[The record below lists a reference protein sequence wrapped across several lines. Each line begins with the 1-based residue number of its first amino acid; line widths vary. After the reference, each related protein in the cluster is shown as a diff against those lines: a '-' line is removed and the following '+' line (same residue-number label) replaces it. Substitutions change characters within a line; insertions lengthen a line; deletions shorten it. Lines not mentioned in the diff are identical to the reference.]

1 MAVKEAPLVWRT
13 FSEDYVTLTE
23 ERAVASF
30 GDKDGEELNAV
41 AHVTS
46 GLELTSGRHYWEVE
60 LLNTAN
66 VATYFV
72 GVSAPNLETSCRW
85 SGENTWSINTA
96 IGATYVHSTLCN
108 GVNDTGYGAS
118 NDPYISGDRV
128 GALLDLDKGSLLF
141 FKNGVQNGP
150 GILAGN
156 IKGPVVHVVQMQD
169 VGQSVRLHPS
179 AFPEGHSP

>member
-13 FSEDYVTLTE
+13 FSEGYVTLTE
-23 ERAVASF
+23 DRAVASF
-30 GDKDGEELNAV
+30 GDEEVLN

-60 LLNTAN
+60 LLNTAD
-66 VATYFV
+66 VAVLV
-72 GVSAPNLETSCRW
+72 GVSAPNLKTSCRW
-85 SGENTWSINTA
+85 TGENTWSINTY
-96 IGATYVHSTLCN
+96 IGATYN
-108 GVNDTGYGAS
+108 GVDDTGHGAS

-128 GALLDLDKGSLLF
+128 GALLDLEKGSLLF

-156 IKGPVVHVVQMQD
+156 IKGPVVHVVQMQSI
-169 VGQSVRLHPS
+169 GQSVRLHPS